1 MDILQSIAKTVLT
14 PLTVVYRI
22 PDLIRSGRSM
32 SLLDYTK
39 VTRVEPIALIDHTI
53 SHVPEVEDVCRT
65 MTATFAAYYLQGV
78 ALSVNVGNVETIRML
93 EKLNPSRDPL
103 ENVGLMFG
111 TENYQVGLPRFNKQI
126 STEAISLEYIDSADP
141 TEADEY
147 KSGLDGIGNSSKDIA
162 NMAANLSTGI
172 MLEVTIEQGGDKAT
186 IPVSV
191 RLIATPT
198 RPSVIKQLMDNASK
212 NRTMKERWHGWRSG
226 ELAFISDI
234 VLCQDLID
242 SHRETLMKDES
253 GQYAE
258 IVNRKNKNRLSGLL
272 SLTPSV
278 STASNILIVG
288 ADTMKEIELETGLKV
303 SNYKQRQ
310 KFFES
315 AYLMFIAVVDTRYDI
330 VTIYHR
336 GLSLPTEVSFKELK
350 RNGKK
355 DSIDVNEILK
365 AYQLGDAP
373 AF

>member
-53 SHVPEVEDVCRT
+53 SHVPAVEDVCRT

-111 TENYQVGLPRFNKQI
+111 TENYQIGLPRFNKQI
-126 STEAISLEYIDSADP
+126 STEAISLEYIDNADP
-141 TEADEY
+141 TDADEY
-147 KSGLDGIGNSSKDIA
+147 KSGLDGIGNSAKDIA
-162 NMAANLSTGI
+162 NVAANLSTGI

-288 ADTMKEIELETGLKV
+288 SDTMKEIELETGLKV
-303 SNYKQRQ
+303 SNYKHRQ

-315 AYLMFIAVVDTRYDI
+315 AYLMFIAVVDTRYEM

-355 DSIDVNEILK
+355 DGIDVNEILK

>member
-141 TEADEY
+141 TDADEY
-147 KSGLDGIGNSSKDIA
+147 KSGLDGIGNSAKDIA
-162 NMAANLSTGI
+162 NVAANLSTGI
-172 MLEVTIEQGGDKAT
+172 MLEVTIEQAGDKAT

-288 ADTMKEIELETGLKV
+288 NDTMKEIELETGLKV
-303 SNYKQRQ
+303 SNYKHRQ

-315 AYLMFIAVVDTRYDI
+315 AYLMFIAVVDTRYEM

-355 DSIDVNEILK
+355 DGIDVNEILK
-365 AYQLGDAP
+365 AYQLGDSP